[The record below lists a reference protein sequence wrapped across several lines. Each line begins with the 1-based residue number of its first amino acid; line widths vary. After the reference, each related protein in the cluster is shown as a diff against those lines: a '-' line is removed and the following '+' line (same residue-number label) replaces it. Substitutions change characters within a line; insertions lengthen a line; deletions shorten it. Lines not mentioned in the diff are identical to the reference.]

1 MPVRAVVIS
10 EPGAIGVREFD
21 MPEPEPGSAILRV
34 HLSGICGTD
43 KHTFRGESLQY
54 AGTDHEHGI
63 DYPLICGHEVVGTLE
78 RIGPHTQLRDA
89 GDGSPLG
96 PGDRVVVAANIEC
109 GECPPCRAGRPYFM
123 CDRLEDYGNSLTL
136 SRSPGLFGGWAEA
149 MYLLP
154 GTHLFRVPDDVP
166 DEVAVLTEPMAVT
179 HGLDSAAAMTASG
192 GGFEPGCTVVLLGLG
207 PLGLCHLIKAR
218 AMGAGHLVAI
228 DRMPTRLNHARRF
241 GAGLCLDAA
250 RTTAAER
257 REAVLELTGGQGAD
271 VVIDC
276 TGVGDV
282 VAEAIELLRMGGT
295 LIEPG
300 AFVDMGETRINANR
314 HLCMKSILVIGVAGE
329 VLPAYPA
336 ALRLMSE
343 ERERM
348 PLTEFVTHRLALD
361 DCERAIDLSMS
372 PDAMKV
378 TFDPNAT

>member
-1 MPVRAVVIS
+1 MDVRAVVIE
-10 EPGAIGVREFD
+10 EPGRIAVRTFD
-21 MPEPEPGSAILRV
+21 LPTPGPGAATLRV
-34 HLSGICGTD
+34 HLAGICGTD

-78 RIGPHTQLRDA
+78 QLGPGTQLRDA
-89 GDGSPLG
+89 ADGTPLHA
-96 PGDRVVVAANIEC
+96 GDRVVIAANIEC

-136 SRSPGLFGGWAEA
+136 SRPPGLFGGWAEM

-218 AMGAGHLVAI
+218 AMGAGRIVAI
-228 DRMPTRLNHARRF
+228 DRLPNRLAHAAKF
-241 GAGLCLDAA
+241 GAGLCLDASL
-250 RTTAAER
+250 TNAAER
-257 REAVLELTGGQGAD
+257 RAAVLQLTGGQGAD

-276 TGVGDV
+276 TGVGDAV
-282 VAEAIELLRMGGT
+282 LEAIELLRMGGT

-300 AFVDMGETRINANR
+300 AFVDMGDTRINANR

-343 ERERM
+343 QREHM
-348 PLTEFVTHRLALD
+348 PLTEFVTHQLALD
-361 DCERAIDLSMS
+361 DCAHAIDLSAR
-372 PDAMKV
+372 DEAMKV
-378 TFDPNAT
+378 VFDPRA